1 MAKKKPK
8 CALCGRSL
16 KGNEWKWLVDADGV
30 EHQEKVCIN
39 ERRCKLQQAKRKEIY
54 EVPQE
59 AKELEENG
67 VQGDYKP
74 SGSVKAEPIS
84 NCVRRYLEVVVAVLA
99 FIAIVVVLCMM
110 TEGRFL

>member
-1 MAKKKPK
+1 MAKKRPK
-8 CALCGRSL
+8 CVLCGRNL
-16 KGNEWKWLVDADGV
+16 KGNEWQWLVDENGV
-30 EHQEKVCIN
+30 EHQEKICRN
-39 ERRCKLQQAKRKEIY
+39 ERACKNRQRRQQEIY

-59 AKELEENG
+59 ARELEENG

-74 SGSVKAEPIS
+74 SESVKAEPIS

-110 TEGRFL
+110 TEGRLL

>member
-8 CALCGRSL
+8 CALCGRNL

-39 ERRCKLQQAKRKEIY
+39 ERRCKMQQAKRKEIY

-67 VQGDYKP
+67 VQNDYMP
-74 SGSVKAEPIS
+74 SVEQKISSVGK
-84 NCVRRYLEVVVAVLA
+84 RTRQYLEVLAAVLVFVVLIIIFCVVASGG
-99 FIAIVVVLCMM
+99 M
-110 TEGRFL
+110 